1 MNEESPIT
9 LLDNNNQRKNLD
21 DKKVFDLKL
30 DVYDNKL
37 DFQIAA
43 SAKCVKLS
51 AIVPTARTIASQ
63 VACAVLKNFRNQ
75 NHDVPCCQRC
85 APLCHELVKLSVPE
99 VFCLAE
105 EITKMPDYQ
114 KNIVLKSHIEG
125 PEKTLNQTKEISANL
140 NLPCPFLV
148 DDTCTIYSKRPIA
161 CRQKI
166 AIAPFSK
173 DVQGRPETIAPPIDI
188 NTALVR
194 LDAQLEQIKPKT
206 VNLQWAL
213 LWSNENA
220 ERSARVWPA
229 DFIVEKFID
238 ILKQMPNEDLALT
251 LTPAKNTLQK
261 V

>member
-1 MNEESPIT
+1 MSEESPII
-9 LLDNNNQRKNLD
+9 LLDNNIRPKNLD
-21 DKKVFDLKL
+21 DKKVFDLTL
-30 DVYDNKL
+30 DVYDQKL

-43 SAKCVKLS
+43 SVKCVKLS

-63 VACAVLKNFRNQ
+63 IACAVLKDFRNY
-75 NHDVPCCQRC
+75 HDVPCCQRC

-99 VFCLAE
+99 VFRLTE

-125 PEKTLNQTKEISANL
+125 PEKTLNQTKEIPADL
-140 NLPCPFLV
+140 HLPCPFLV
-148 DDTCTIYSKRPIA
+148 DDTCAIYSQRPIT

-166 AIAPFSK
+166 VIAPFSENIPE
-173 DVQGRPETIAPPIDI
+173 RPETIAPPIDI
-188 NTALVR
+188 NAALVR
-194 LDAQLEQIKPKT
+194 LDSMLEQTAPKT

-220 ERSARVWPA
+220 ERSAQVWPA
-229 DFIVEKFID
+229 NLIVEKFID
-238 ILKQMPNEDLALT
+238 ILNQMPNEDLALT
-251 LTPAKNTLQK
+251 IATPKHALQK